1 MLFRSFLLNR
11 ILGTVGRLT
20 TLAMVML
27 FTISLVAQQPA
38 PAPAPAPAVFKK
50 IDVATIFD
58 ANTEAVLAD
67 KRLQSNI
74 RRNVSFAKA
83 QVYDVLRG
91 GSALNDNFVIAEG
104 TPDEN
109 TITNQQ
115 LLSGWY
121 QNYHFALMT
130 QAGSMGDIDLQRLE
144 FIKELTMIC
153 TDNNIHSHIVDQI
166 AIPQMTA
173 FLQENYHPAVK
184 YNAML
189 IIGQL
194 NSQVVIT
201 NEGRSVPAPL
211 PAALTYIVDAIKSG
225 TETDAILL
233 ASWIGVLRH
242 VRLNRLN
249 QQIAGSD
256 VVTIAGE
263 AMKLLNQATPPANR
277 SAGGQVWLQRRA
289 IDVLA
294 MIGQDD
300 QKILP
305 KIISIMQDEK
315 AAMSLRLT
323 AARALK
329 YFNYSP
335 STQVPVESTSNALGT
350 LIVRICRNEIDRVD
364 QEKALA
370 ALQEASGVSDG
381 EGDMGGMGG
390 MMGGME
396 GGTGGMGGMEGGM
409 EGGMGGAMGGM
420 GGAMGGMGGA
430 MGGSTDVK
438 SMLKPKEKRQVDYTR
453 RILVYQLFHVYEA
466 IGEKQIRTTPPIG
479 MYSAVVQDAAGQ
491 EALDRLDEAM
501 KVLIETLRIPEPDDS
516 GKPVAEPD
524 RDTLLESI
532 AAEIRKLESFV
543 IPVETTPETVTADAP
558 AADVPGALPGS

>member
-11 ILGTVGRLT
+11 ILGIVGRLT

-27 FTISLVAQQPA
+27 FTISLVAQQ

-91 GSALNDNFVIAEG
+91 GSGLSDNFVIAEG

-153 TDNNIHSHIVDQI
+153 TDNDIHSHVVDQI

-201 NEGRSVPAPL
+201 NEGRTVPAPL
-211 PAALTYIVDAIKSG
+211 PAALTFMVDAIKSG

-263 AMKLLNQATPPANR
+263 AMNLLNQTTPPANR

-305 KIISIMQDEK
+305 KILSIMQDDK

-370 ALQEASGVSDG
+370 ALQEASGVSVD
-381 EGDMGGMGG
+381 EGDMGGMGGMGG

-396 GGTGGMGGMEGGM
+396 GGTGGMEGDMGSM
-409 EGGMGGAMGGM
+409 MGG
-420 GGAMGGMGGA
+420 

-466 IGEKQIRTTPPIG
+466 IGEKQIRTTAPIG
-479 MYSAVVQDAAGQ
+479 MYAAVVQDAAGQ
-491 EALDRLDEAM
+491 VALDRLGDAM
-501 KVLIETLRIPEPDDS
+501 TVLIDILRIPEPDDL
-516 GKPVAEPD
+516 GKPVAEPN

-543 IPVETTPETVTADAP
+543 IPVETPPETVTADAP
-558 AADVPGALPGS
+558 AASVPGALPGS

>member
-1 MLFRSFLLNR
+1 VLFRSFSLNR
-11 ILGTVGRLT
+11 NLGIVGRLT
-20 TLAMVML
+20 TLAMVM
-27 FTISLVAQQPA
+27 FVTISAAAQQPA
-38 PAPAPAPAVFKK
+38 PAPAPVPAPAPAPPVFKK

-58 ANTEAVLAD
+58 GNTEAVLAD
-67 KRLQSNI
+67 KRLQSTI

-91 GSALNDNFVIAEG
+91 GSGLNDNFVIAEG
-104 TPDEN
+104 TPDQN

-115 LLSGWY
+115 LLTGWY

-130 QAGSMGDIDLQRLE
+130 QATSMGDIDLQRLE

-153 TDNNIHSHIVDQI
+153 TDNSIHSHVVDQI

-173 FLQENYHPAVK
+173 FLKENYHPVVK

-201 NEGRSVPAPL
+201 NEGRSVPVPL
-211 PAALTYIVDAIKSG
+211 PAALTFMVDTIKSG

-249 QQIAGSD
+249 QNIAGSD
-256 VVTIAGE
+256 IITIAGE

-277 SAGGQVWLQRRA
+277 SDAGHVWLQRRV

-305 KIISIMQDEK
+305 KILSIMQDEK
-315 AAMSLRLT
+315 LAMSLRLT

-364 QEKALA
+364 QEKALS
-370 ALQEASGVSDG
+370 ALQEASGVSDA

-390 MMGGME
+390 MMGGM
-396 GGTGGMGGMEGGM
+396 GGTN
-409 EGGMGGAMGGM
+409 
-420 GGAMGGMGGA
+420 
-430 MGGSTDVK
+430 DVK
-438 SMLKPKEKRQVDYTR
+438 SMLEPKEKRQVDYTR

-479 MYSAVVQDAAGQ
+479 MYAAVVQDAAGQ
-491 EALDRLDEAM
+491 VALDRLGDAM
-501 KVLIETLRIPEPDDS
+501 TALIVILRIPESDDS
-516 GKPVAEPD
+516 GEPVAEPN

-532 AAEIRKLESFV
+532 ATEIRKLESFV
-543 IPVETTPETVTADAP
+543 IPVESTPETVTADAP
-558 AADVPGALPGS
+558 ATGVPGALPGS

>member
-1 MLFRSFLLNR
+1 VLFRSFLLNR
-11 ILGTVGRLT
+11 SLGIVGHLT

-27 FTISLVAQQPA
+27 VTISVAAQQPA
-38 PAPAPAPAVFKK
+38 PAPAPPTFKK
-50 IDVATIFD
+50 IAVASIFD
-58 ANTEAVLAD
+58 GKTEAVLAD
-67 KRLQSNI
+67 KRLQSTI

-91 GSALNDNFVIAEG
+91 GSGLNDNFVIAEG
-104 TPDEN
+104 TPDQN

-115 LLSGWY
+115 LLTGWY

-130 QAGSMGDIDLQRLE
+130 QASMGDIDLQRLE

-153 TDNNIHSHIVDQI
+153 TDNSIHSHVVDQI

-173 FLQENYHPAVK
+173 FLQENYHPVVK

-194 NSQVVIT
+194 NSQVVLT
-201 NEGRSVPAPL
+201 NEGRTVPVPL
-211 PAALTYIVDAIKSG
+211 PAALTFMVNAIQSG

-249 QQIAGSD
+249 QNIAGSD
-256 VVTIAGE
+256 IVTIAGE

-277 SAGGQVWLQRRA
+277 SAAGHVWLQRRV

-305 KIISIMQDEK
+305 KILSIMRDEK

-370 ALQEASGVSDG
+370 ALQEASGVSDT
-381 EGDMGGMGG
+381 EGDM
-390 MMGGME
+390 
-396 GGTGGMGGMEGGM
+396 
-409 EGGMGGAMGGM
+409 GMGGAMGGM

-430 MGGSTDVK
+430 MGGGMGGGMGGALGGMGGTSDVI
-438 SMLKPKEKRQVDYTR
+438 SMLEPKEKRQVDYTR

-466 IGEKQIRTTPPIG
+466 IGEKKIRTTPPIG
-479 MYSAVVQDAAGQ
+479 MHAAVQDAAGQ
-491 EALDRLDEAM
+491 LALDRVGDAM
-501 KVLIETLRIPEPDDS
+501 TALIDILRIPEPDES
-516 GKPVAEPD
+516 KPAED
-524 RDTLLESI
+524 ELNRDELLEEI

-543 IPVETTPETVTADAP
+543 IPVEATPETVTADAP
-558 AADVPGALPGS
+558 ATVPGALPGS

>member
-1 MLFRSFLLNR
+1 VLFRSFLLNR
-11 ILGTVGRLT
+11 SLGIVGHLT

-27 FTISLVAQQPA
+27 VTISVAAQQPA
-38 PAPAPAPAVFKK
+38 PAPAPPTFKK
-50 IDVATIFD
+50 IDVASIFD
-58 ANTEAVLAD
+58 GKTEAVLAD
-67 KRLQSNI
+67 KRLQSTI

-91 GSALNDNFVIAEG
+91 GSGLNDNFVIAEG
-104 TPDEN
+104 TPDQN

-115 LLSGWY
+115 LLTGWY

-130 QAGSMGDIDLQRLE
+130 QASMGDIDLQRLE

-153 TDNNIHSHIVDQI
+153 TDNSIHSHVVDQI

-173 FLQENYHPAVK
+173 FLQENYHPVVK

-194 NSQVVIT
+194 NSQVVLT
-201 NEGRSVPAPL
+201 NEGRTVPVPL
-211 PAALTYIVDAIKSG
+211 PAALTFMVNAIQSG
-225 TETDAILL
+225 AETDAILL

-249 QQIAGSD
+249 QNIAGSD
-256 VVTIAGE
+256 IVTIAGE

-277 SAGGQVWLQRRA
+277 SAAGHVWLQRRV

-305 KIISIMQDEK
+305 KILSIMRDEK

-370 ALQEASGVSDG
+370 ALQEASGVSDT
-381 EGDMGGMGG
+381 EGDM
-390 MMGGME
+390 
-396 GGTGGMGGMEGGM
+396 
-409 EGGMGGAMGGM
+409 GMGGAMGGM

-430 MGGSTDVK
+430 MGGMGGDMGGALGGMGGTSDVK
-438 SMLKPKEKRQVDYTR
+438 SMLEPKEKRQVDYTR

-479 MYSAVVQDAAGQ
+479 MHAAVQDAAGQ
-491 EALDRLDEAM
+491 LALDRVGDAM
-501 KVLIETLRIPEPDDS
+501 TALIDILRIPEPDES
-516 GKPVAEPD
+516 KPAED
-524 RDTLLESI
+524 ELNRDELLEKI

-558 AADVPGALPGS
+558 ATVPGALPGS

>member
-1 MLFRSFLLNR
+1 VLFRSFLLNR
-11 ILGTVGRLT
+11 SLGIVGHLT

-27 FTISLVAQQPA
+27 VTISVAGQQPA
-38 PAPAPAPAVFKK
+38 PMPAPAPPTFKK
-50 IDVATIFD
+50 IDVASIFD
-58 ANTEAVLAD
+58 GKTEAVLAD
-67 KRLQSNI
+67 KRLQSTI

-91 GSALNDNFVIAEG
+91 GSGLNDNFVIAEG
-104 TPDEN
+104 TPDQN

-115 LLSGWY
+115 LLTGWY

-130 QAGSMGDIDLQRLE
+130 QATGMGDIDLQRLE

-153 TDNNIHSHIVDQI
+153 TDNSIHSHVVDQI

-173 FLQENYHPAVK
+173 FLQENYHPVVK

-194 NSQVVIT
+194 NSQVVLT
-201 NEGRSVPAPL
+201 NEGRTVPVPL
-211 PAALTYIVDAIKSG
+211 PAALTFMVNVIKSG
-225 TETDAILL
+225 AETDAILL

-249 QQIAGSD
+249 QDIAGSD
-256 VVTIAGE
+256 IVTIAGE

-277 SAGGQVWLQRRA
+277 SAAGHVWLQRRV

-305 KIISIMQDEK
+305 KILSIMRDDK
-315 AAMSLRLT
+315 VAMSLRLT

-370 ALQEASGVSDG
+370 ALQEASGVSDA
-381 EGDMGGMGG
+381 EGDM
-390 MMGGME
+390 
-396 GGTGGMGGMEGGM
+396 
-409 EGGMGGAMGGM
+409 GMGGAMGGM

-430 MGGSTDVK
+430 MGGAMGGMGGALGGMGGTSDVI
-438 SMLKPKEKRQVDYTR
+438 SMLEPKEKRQVDYTR

-479 MYSAVVQDAAGQ
+479 MHAAVVQDAAGQ
-491 EALDRLDEAM
+491 IALDRVGDAM
-501 KVLIETLRIPEPDDS
+501 TALIDILRIPEPDES
-516 GKPVAEPD
+516 KPAED
-524 RDTLLESI
+524 ELNRDELLEEI

-558 AADVPGALPGS
+558 ATVPGALPGS

>member
-11 ILGTVGRLT
+11 SLGIVGHLT

-27 FTISLVAQQPA
+27 VTISVAAQQPA
-38 PAPAPAPAVFKK
+38 PVPAPVPAPPTFKK
-50 IDVATIFD
+50 IDVASIFD
-58 ANTEAVLAD
+58 GKTEAVLAD
-67 KRLQSNI
+67 KRLQSTI

-91 GSALNDNFVIAEG
+91 GSGLNDNFVIAEG
-104 TPDEN
+104 TPDQN

-115 LLSGWY
+115 LLTGWY

-130 QAGSMGDIDLQRLE
+130 QASMGDIDLQRLE

-153 TDNNIHSHIVDQI
+153 TDNSIHSHVVDQI

-173 FLQENYHPAVK
+173 FLQENYHPVVK

-194 NSQVVIT
+194 NSQVVLT
-201 NEGRSVPAPL
+201 NEGRTVPVPL
-211 PAALTYIVDAIKSG
+211 PAALTFMVNAIQSG
-225 TETDAILL
+225 AETDAILL

-249 QQIAGSD
+249 QNIAGSD
-256 VVTIAGE
+256 IVTIAGE

-277 SAGGQVWLQRRA
+277 SAAGHVWLQRRV

-305 KIISIMQDEK
+305 KILSIMRDEK

-370 ALQEASGVSDG
+370 ALQEASGVSDT
-381 EGDMGGMGG
+381 EGDM
-390 MMGGME
+390 
-396 GGTGGMGGMEGGM
+396 
-409 EGGMGGAMGGM
+409 GMGGAMGGM

-430 MGGSTDVK
+430 MGGMGGDIGGMGGMGGALGGMGGTNDVK
-438 SMLKPKEKRQVDYTR
+438 SMLAPKEKRQVDYTR

-479 MYSAVVQDAAGQ
+479 MHAAVQDAAGQ
-491 EALDRLDEAM
+491 LALDRVGDAM
-501 KVLIETLRIPEPDDS
+501 TALIDILRIPEPDES
-516 GKPVAEPD
+516 KPAED
-524 RDTLLESI
+524 ELNRDELLEEI

-558 AADVPGALPGS
+558 ATVPGALPGS

>member
-1 MLFRSFLLNR
+1 MLFQSFSLNR
-11 ILGTVGRLT
+11 NLGIVGRLT

-27 FTISLVAQQPA
+27 VTTSVAAQQAA
-38 PAPAPAPAVFKK
+38 PAPPVFKK

-58 ANTEAVLAD
+58 GKTEAVLAD
-67 KRLQSNI
+67 KRLQSTI

-91 GSALNDNFVIAEG
+91 GSGLNDNFVIAEG
-104 TPDEN
+104 TPDQN

-115 LLSGWY
+115 LLTGWY

-130 QAGSMGDIDLQRLE
+130 QATSMGDIDLQRLE

-153 TDNNIHSHIVDQI
+153 TDNSIHSHVVDQI

-173 FLQENYHPAVK
+173 FLQENYHPVVK

-194 NSQVVIT
+194 NSQVIIT
-201 NEGRSVPAPL
+201 NEGRSVPVPL
-211 PAALTYIVDAIKSG
+211 PAALTFMVDAIKSG

-249 QQIAGSD
+249 QNIAGSD
-256 VVTIAGE
+256 IITIAGE

-277 SAGGQVWLQRRA
+277 SDAGHVWLQRRV

-305 KIISIMQDEK
+305 KILSIMQDEK

-364 QEKALA
+364 QEKALS
-370 ALQEASGVSDG
+370 ALQEASGVSDA
-381 EGDMGGMGG
+381 EGDMGMGGMGG

-396 GGTGGMGGMEGGM
+396 GGMEGGMGGGMGGA
-409 EGGMGGAMGGM
+409 MGGAMGGM
-420 GGAMGGMGGA
+420 GG
-430 MGGSTDVK
+430 TNDVK
-438 SMLKPKEKRQVDYTR
+438 SMLEPKEKRQVDYTR

-479 MYSAVVQDAAGQ
+479 MYAAVVQDAAGQ
-491 EALDRLDEAM
+491 LALDRVGDAM
-501 KVLIETLRIPEPDDS
+501 TALIDILRIPEPDES
-516 GKPVAEPD
+516 KPAED
-524 RDTLLESI
+524 ELNRDELLEEI

-558 AADVPGALPGS
+558 ATGVPSALPGS

>member
-1 MLFRSFLLNR
+1 
-11 ILGTVGRLT
+11 V
-20 TLAMVML
+20 
-27 FTISLVAQQPA
+27 PA
-38 PAPAPAPAVFKK
+38 PPTFKK
-50 IDVATIFD
+50 IDVASIFD
-58 ANTEAVLAD
+58 GKTEAVLAD
-67 KRLQSNI
+67 KRLQSTI

-91 GSALNDNFVIAEG
+91 GSGLNDNFVIAEG
-104 TPDEN
+104 TPDQN

-115 LLSGWY
+115 LLTGWY

-130 QAGSMGDIDLQRLE
+130 QATSMGDIDLQRLE

-153 TDNNIHSHIVDQI
+153 TDNSIHSHVVDQI

-173 FLQENYHPAVK
+173 FLQENYHPVVK

-194 NSQVVIT
+194 NSQVVLT
-201 NEGRSVPAPL
+201 NEGRTVPVPL
-211 PAALTYIVDAIKSG
+211 PAALTFMVNAIQSG
-225 TETDAILL
+225 AETDAILL

-249 QQIAGSD
+249 QNIAGSD
-256 VVTIAGE
+256 IVTIAGE

-277 SAGGQVWLQRRA
+277 SAAGHVWLQRRV

-305 KIISIMQDEK
+305 KILSIMRDEK

-370 ALQEASGVSDG
+370 ALQEASGVSDT
-381 EGDMGGMGG
+381 EGDM
-390 MMGGME
+390 
-396 GGTGGMGGMEGGM
+396 
-409 EGGMGGAMGGM
+409 GMGGAMGGM
-420 GGAMGGMGGA
+420 GGAMGGMGGDIGG
-430 MGGSTDVK
+430 MGGMGGALGGMGGTNDVK
-438 SMLKPKEKRQVDYTR
+438 SMLAPKEKRQVDYTR

-479 MYSAVVQDAAGQ
+479 MHAAVQDAAGQ
-491 EALDRLDEAM
+491 LALDRVGDAM
-501 KVLIETLRIPEPDDS
+501 TALIDILRIPEPDES
-516 GKPVAEPD
+516 KPAED
-524 RDTLLESI
+524 ELNRDELLEKI

-558 AADVPGALPGS
+558 ATVPGALPGS

>member
-11 ILGTVGRLT
+11 SLGIVGHLT

-27 FTISLVAQQPA
+27 VTISVAAQQPA
-38 PAPAPAPAVFKK
+38 PAPAPPTFKK
-50 IDVATIFD
+50 IDVASIFD
-58 ANTEAVLAD
+58 GKTEAVLAD
-67 KRLQSNI
+67 KRLQSTI

-91 GSALNDNFVIAEG
+91 GSGLNDNFVIAEG
-104 TPDEN
+104 TPDQN

-115 LLSGWY
+115 LLTGWY

-130 QAGSMGDIDLQRLE
+130 QASMGDIDLQRLE

-153 TDNNIHSHIVDQI
+153 TDNSIHSHVVDQI

-173 FLQENYHPAVK
+173 FLQENYHPVVK

-194 NSQVVIT
+194 NSQVVLT
-201 NEGRSVPAPL
+201 NEGRTVPVPL
-211 PAALTYIVDAIKSG
+211 PAALTFMVNAIQSG
-225 TETDAILL
+225 AETDAILL

-249 QQIAGSD
+249 QNIAGSD
-256 VVTIAGE
+256 IVTIAGE

-277 SAGGQVWLQRRA
+277 SAAGHVWLQRRV

-305 KIISIMQDEK
+305 KILSIMRDEK

-370 ALQEASGVSDG
+370 ALQEASGVSDT
-381 EGDMGGMGG
+381 EGDM
-390 MMGGME
+390 
-396 GGTGGMGGMEGGM
+396 
-409 EGGMGGAMGGM
+409 GMGGAMGGM

-430 MGGSTDVK
+430 MGGMGGDMGGALGGMGGTSDVK
-438 SMLKPKEKRQVDYTR
+438 SMLEPKEKRQVDYTR

-479 MYSAVVQDAAGQ
+479 MHAAVVQDAAGQ
-491 EALDRLDEAM
+491 LALDRVGDAM
-501 KVLIETLRIPEPDDS
+501 TALIDILRIPEPDES
-516 GKPVAEPD
+516 KPAED
-524 RDTLLESI
+524 ELNRDELLEEI

-558 AADVPGALPGS
+558 ATVPGALPGS

>member
-1 MLFRSFLLNR
+1 MLFRIFLLNR
-11 ILGTVGRLT
+11 NLGIVGRLT
-20 TLAMVML
+20 TVAIVTLL
-27 FTISLVAQQPA
+27 TISVAAQQPA
-38 PAPAPAPAVFKK
+38 PVPAPAPPAFKK

-58 ANTEAVLAD
+58 SQTEAVLAD
-67 KRLQSNI
+67 KRLQSTI

-91 GSALNDNFVIAEG
+91 GSGLNDNYVIAEG
-104 TPDEN
+104 TPDQN

-115 LLSGWY
+115 LLTGWY

-130 QAGSMGDIDLQRLE
+130 QATNMSDIDLQRLE

-153 TDNNIHSHIVDQI
+153 TDNSIHSHVVDQI

-194 NSQVVIT
+194 NGQVVIT
-201 NEGRSVPAPL
+201 NEGRSVPVPL
-211 PAALTYIVDAIKSG
+211 PAALTFMVNTIKSG
-225 TETDAILL
+225 AQTDAILL

-249 QQIAGSD
+249 QNIAGND
-256 VVTIAGE
+256 LVTIAGE
-263 AMKLLNQATPPANR
+263 AMKLLNQTTPPANR
-277 SAGGQVWLQRRA
+277 SDAGHVWLQRRV

-300 QKILP
+300 KKILP
-305 KIISIMQDEK
+305 KILSIMQDEK

-370 ALQEASGVSDG
+370 ALQEASGVSDA
-381 EGDMGGMGG
+381 EGDM
-390 MMGGME
+390 
-396 GGTGGMGGMEGGM
+396 
-409 EGGMGGAMGGM
+409 GMGGAMGGM

-430 MGGSTDVK
+430 MGGTGGDMGGAMGGMGGALGGMGGTSDVK
-438 SMLKPKEKRQVDYTR
+438 SMLEPKEKRQVDYTR

-479 MYSAVVQDAAGQ
+479 MHAAVVQDAAGQ
-491 EALDRLDEAM
+491 VALDRVGDAM
-501 KVLIETLRIPEPDDS
+501 TALIDILRIPEPDES
-516 GKPVAEPD
+516 EPAED
-524 RDTLLESI
+524 ELNRDELLEEI
-532 AAEIRKLESFV
+532 AGEIRKLESFV
-543 IPVETTPETVTADAP
+543 IPVAPTPETVTADAP
-558 AADVPGALPGS
+558 GTGVPGALPGS

>member
-11 ILGTVGRLT
+11 SLGIVGHLT
-20 TLAMVML
+20 TLAVVML
-27 FTISLVAQQPA
+27 VTISVAAQQPA
-38 PAPAPAPAVFKK
+38 PAPAPPTFKK
-50 IDVATIFD
+50 IDVASIFD
-58 ANTEAVLAD
+58 GKTEAVLAD
-67 KRLQSNI
+67 KRLQSTI

-91 GSALNDNFVIAEG
+91 GSGLNDNFVIAEG
-104 TPDEN
+104 TPDQN

-115 LLSGWY
+115 LLTGWY

-130 QAGSMGDIDLQRLE
+130 QATSMGDIDLQRLE

-153 TDNNIHSHIVDQI
+153 TDNSIHSHVVDQI

-173 FLQENYHPAVK
+173 FLQENYHPVVK

-194 NSQVVIT
+194 NSQVVLT
-201 NEGRSVPAPL
+201 NEGRTVPVPL
-211 PAALTYIVDAIKSG
+211 PAALTFMVNAIQSG
-225 TETDAILL
+225 AETDAILL

-249 QQIAGSD
+249 QDIAGSD
-256 VVTIAGE
+256 IVTIAGE

-277 SAGGQVWLQRRA
+277 SAAGHVWLQRRV

-305 KIISIMQDEK
+305 KILSIMRDEK

-370 ALQEASGVSDG
+370 ALQEASGVSDT
-381 EGDMGGMGG
+381 EGDM
-390 MMGGME
+390 
-396 GGTGGMGGMEGGM
+396 
-409 EGGMGGAMGGM
+409 GMGGAMGGM
-420 GGAMGGMGGA
+420 GGAMGGMGGDMGGA
-430 MGGSTDVK
+430 MGGAMGGMGGALGGMGGTNDVK
-438 SMLKPKEKRQVDYTR
+438 SMLAPKEKRQVDYTR

-479 MYSAVVQDAAGQ
+479 MHAAVQDAAGQ
-491 EALDRLDEAM
+491 LALDRVGDAM
-501 KVLIETLRIPEPDDS
+501 TALIDILRIPEPDES
-516 GKPVAEPD
+516 KPAED
-524 RDTLLESI
+524 ELNRDELLEEI

-558 AADVPGALPGS
+558 ATVPGALPGS

>member
-1 MLFRSFLLNR
+1 VLFRSFLLNR
-11 ILGTVGRLT
+11 SLGIVGHLT

-27 FTISLVAQQPA
+27 VTISVAAQQPA
-38 PAPAPAPAVFKK
+38 PAPAPPTFKK
-50 IDVATIFD
+50 IDVASIFD
-58 ANTEAVLAD
+58 GKTEAVLAD
-67 KRLQSNI
+67 KRLQSTI

-91 GSALNDNFVIAEG
+91 GSGLNDNFVIAEG
-104 TPDEN
+104 TPDQN

-115 LLSGWY
+115 LLTGWY

-130 QAGSMGDIDLQRLE
+130 QASMGDIDLQRLE

-153 TDNNIHSHIVDQI
+153 TDNSIHSHVVDQI

-173 FLQENYHPAVK
+173 FLQENYHPVVK

-194 NSQVVIT
+194 NSQVVLT
-201 NEGRSVPAPL
+201 NEGRTVPVPL
-211 PAALTYIVDAIKSG
+211 PAALTFMVNAIQSG

-249 QQIAGSD
+249 QNIAGSD
-256 VVTIAGE
+256 IVTIAGE

-277 SAGGQVWLQRRA
+277 SAAGHVWLQRRV

-305 KIISIMQDEK
+305 KILSIMRDEK

-370 ALQEASGVSDG
+370 ALQEASGVSDT
-381 EGDMGGMGG
+381 EGDM
-390 MMGGME
+390 
-396 GGTGGMGGMEGGM
+396 
-409 EGGMGGAMGGM
+409 GMGGAMGGM

-430 MGGSTDVK
+430 MGGMGGDMGGALGGMGGTSDVK
-438 SMLKPKEKRQVDYTR
+438 SMLEPKEKRQVDYTR

-479 MYSAVVQDAAGQ
+479 MHAAVQDAAGQ
-491 EALDRLDEAM
+491 LALDRVGDAM
-501 KVLIETLRIPEPDDS
+501 TALIDILRIPEPDES
-516 GKPVAEPD
+516 KPAED
-524 RDTLLESI
+524 ELNRDELLEKI

-558 AADVPGALPGS
+558 ATVPGALPGS

>member
-11 ILGTVGRLT
+11 SLGIVGHLT

-27 FTISLVAQQPA
+27 VTISVAAQQPA
-38 PAPAPAPAVFKK
+38 PAPAPPTFKK
-50 IDVATIFD
+50 IAVASIFD
-58 ANTEAVLAD
+58 GKTEAVLAD
-67 KRLQSNI
+67 KRLQSTI

-91 GSALNDNFVIAEG
+91 GSGLNDNFVIAEG
-104 TPDEN
+104 TPDQN

-115 LLSGWY
+115 LLTGWY

-130 QAGSMGDIDLQRLE
+130 QASMGDIDLQRLE

-153 TDNNIHSHIVDQI
+153 TDNSIHSHVVDQI

-173 FLQENYHPAVK
+173 FLQENYHPVVK

-194 NSQVVIT
+194 NSQVVLT
-201 NEGRSVPAPL
+201 NEGRTVPVPL
-211 PAALTYIVDAIKSG
+211 PAALTFMVNAIQSG
-225 TETDAILL
+225 AETDAILL

-249 QQIAGSD
+249 QNIAGSD
-256 VVTIAGE
+256 IVTIAGE

-277 SAGGQVWLQRRA
+277 SAAGHVWLQRRV

-305 KIISIMQDEK
+305 KILSIMRDEK
-315 AAMSLRLT
+315 VAMSLRLT

-370 ALQEASGVSDG
+370 ALQEASGVSDA
-381 EGDMGGMGG
+381 EGDM
-390 MMGGME
+390 
-396 GGTGGMGGMEGGM
+396 
-409 EGGMGGAMGGM
+409 GMGGAMGGM
-420 GGAMGGMGGA
+420 GGAMGGGMGGGMGGA
-430 MGGSTDVK
+430 LGGMGGTNDVK
-438 SMLKPKEKRQVDYTR
+438 SMLAPKEKRQVEYTR

-479 MYSAVVQDAAGQ
+479 MHAAVQDAAGQ
-491 EALDRLDEAM
+491 LALDRVGDAM
-501 KVLIETLRIPEPDDS
+501 TALIDILRIPEPDES
-516 GKPVAEPD
+516 KPAED
-524 RDTLLESI
+524 ELNRDELLEEI

-558 AADVPGALPGS
+558 ATVPGALPGS

>member
-11 ILGTVGRLT
+11 ILGIVGRLT

-27 FTISLVAQQPA
+27 FTISLVAQQ

-91 GSALNDNFVIAEG
+91 GSGLSDNFVIAEG

-153 TDNNIHSHIVDQI
+153 TDNDIHSHVVDQI

-201 NEGRSVPAPL
+201 NEGRTVPAPL
-211 PAALTYIVDAIKSG
+211 PAALTFMVDAIKSG

-263 AMKLLNQATPPANR
+263 AMKLLNQTTPPANR

-305 KIISIMQDEK
+305 KILSIMQDDK

-370 ALQEASGVSDG
+370 ALQEASGVSVD
-381 EGDMGGMGG
+381 EGDMGGMGGMGG

-396 GGTGGMGGMEGGM
+396 GGTGGMEGDMGSM
-409 EGGMGGAMGGM
+409 MGG
-420 GGAMGGMGGA
+420 

-466 IGEKQIRTTPPIG
+466 IGEKQIRTTAPIG
-479 MYSAVVQDAAGQ
+479 MYAAVVQDAAGQ
-491 EALDRLDEAM
+491 VALDRLGDAM
-501 KVLIETLRIPEPDDS
+501 TVLIDILRIPEPDDL
-516 GKPVAEPD
+516 GKPVAEPN

-543 IPVETTPETVTADAP
+543 IPVETPPETVTADAP
-558 AADVPGALPGS
+558 AASVPGALPGS

>member
-1 MLFRSFLLNR
+1 VLFRSFLLNR
-11 ILGTVGRLT
+11 SLGIVGHLT

-27 FTISLVAQQPA
+27 VTISVAAQQPA
-38 PAPAPAPAVFKK
+38 PAPAPPTFKK
-50 IDVATIFD
+50 IAVASIFD
-58 ANTEAVLAD
+58 GKTEAVLAD
-67 KRLQSNI
+67 KRLQSTI

-91 GSALNDNFVIAEG
+91 GSGLNDNFVIAEG
-104 TPDEN
+104 TPDQN

-115 LLSGWY
+115 LLTGWY

-130 QAGSMGDIDLQRLE
+130 QASMGDIDLQRLE

-153 TDNNIHSHIVDQI
+153 TDNSIHSHVVDQI

-173 FLQENYHPAVK
+173 FLQENYHPVVK

-194 NSQVVIT
+194 NSQVVLT
-201 NEGRSVPAPL
+201 NEGRTVPVPL
-211 PAALTYIVDAIKSG
+211 PAALTFMVNAIQSG

-249 QQIAGSD
+249 QNIAGSD
-256 VVTIAGE
+256 IVTIAGE

-277 SAGGQVWLQRRA
+277 SAAGHVWLQRRV

-305 KIISIMQDEK
+305 KILSIMRDEK

-370 ALQEASGVSDG
+370 ALQEASGVSDT
-381 EGDMGGMGG
+381 EGDM
-390 MMGGME
+390 
-396 GGTGGMGGMEGGM
+396 
-409 EGGMGGAMGGM
+409 GMGGAMGGM

-430 MGGSTDVK
+430 MGGGMGGGMGGALGGMGGTNDVK
-438 SMLKPKEKRQVDYTR
+438 SMLAPKEKRQVEYTR

-466 IGEKQIRTTPPIG
+466 IGEKKIRTTPPIG
-479 MYSAVVQDAAGQ
+479 MHAAVQDAAGQ
-491 EALDRLDEAM
+491 LALDRVGDAM
-501 KVLIETLRIPEPDDS
+501 TALIDILRIPEPDES
-516 GKPVAEPD
+516 KPAED
-524 RDTLLESI
+524 ELNRDELLEEI

-543 IPVETTPETVTADAP
+543 IPVEATPETVTADAP
-558 AADVPGALPGS
+558 ATVPGALPGS

>member
-11 ILGTVGRLT
+11 SLGIVGHLT

-27 FTISLVAQQPA
+27 VTISVAGQQPA
-38 PAPAPAPAVFKK
+38 PMPAPAPPTFKK
-50 IDVATIFD
+50 IDVASIFD
-58 ANTEAVLAD
+58 GKTEAVLAD
-67 KRLQSNI
+67 KRLQSTI

-91 GSALNDNFVIAEG
+91 GSGLNDNFVIAEG
-104 TPDEN
+104 TPDQN

-115 LLSGWY
+115 LLTGWY

-130 QAGSMGDIDLQRLE
+130 QATGMGDIDLQRLE

-153 TDNNIHSHIVDQI
+153 TDNSIHSHVVDQI

-173 FLQENYHPAVK
+173 FLQENYHPVVK

-194 NSQVVIT
+194 NSQVVLT
-201 NEGRSVPAPL
+201 NEGRTVPVPL
-211 PAALTYIVDAIKSG
+211 PAALTFMVNVIKSG
-225 TETDAILL
+225 AETDAILL

-249 QQIAGSD
+249 QDIAGSD
-256 VVTIAGE
+256 IVTIAGE

-277 SAGGQVWLQRRA
+277 SAAGHVWLQRRV

-305 KIISIMQDEK
+305 KILSIMRDDK
-315 AAMSLRLT
+315 VAMSLRLT

-370 ALQEASGVSDG
+370 ALQEASGVSDA
-381 EGDMGGMGG
+381 EGDM
-390 MMGGME
+390 
-396 GGTGGMGGMEGGM
+396 
-409 EGGMGGAMGGM
+409 GMGGAMGGM

-430 MGGSTDVK
+430 MGGAMGGMGGALGGMGGTSDVI
-438 SMLKPKEKRQVDYTR
+438 SMLEPKEKRQVDYTR

-479 MYSAVVQDAAGQ
+479 MHAAVVQDAAGQ
-491 EALDRLDEAM
+491 IALDRVGDAM
-501 KVLIETLRIPEPDDS
+501 TALIDILRIPEPDES
-516 GKPVAEPD
+516 KPAED
-524 RDTLLESI
+524 ELNRDELLEEI

-558 AADVPGALPGS
+558 ATVPGALPGS

>member
-1 MLFRSFLLNR
+1 VLFRSFLLNKS
-11 ILGTVGRLT
+11 LGIVGHLT

-27 FTISLVAQQPA
+27 VTISVAAQQPA
-38 PAPAPAPAVFKK
+38 PAPEPPTFKK
-50 IDVATIFD
+50 IDVASIFD
-58 ANTEAVLAD
+58 GKTEAVLAD
-67 KRLQSNI
+67 KRLQSAI

-91 GSALNDNFVIAEG
+91 GSGLNDNFVIAEG
-104 TPDEN
+104 TPDQN

-115 LLSGWY
+115 LLTGWY

-130 QAGSMGDIDLQRLE
+130 QATSMGDIDLQRLE

-153 TDNNIHSHIVDQI
+153 TDNSIHSHVVDQI

-173 FLQENYHPAVK
+173 FLQENYHPVVK

-194 NSQVVIT
+194 NSQVVLT
-201 NEGRSVPAPL
+201 NEGRTVPVPL
-211 PAALTYIVDAIKSG
+211 PAALTFMVNAIKSG
-225 TETDAILL
+225 AETDAILL

-249 QQIAGSD
+249 QDIAGSD
-256 VVTIAGE
+256 IVTIAGE

-277 SAGGQVWLQRRA
+277 SAAGHVWLQRRV

-305 KIISIMQDEK
+305 KILSIMRDEK

-370 ALQEASGVSDG
+370 ALQEASGVSDA
-381 EGDMGGMGG
+381 EGDM
-390 MMGGME
+390 
-396 GGTGGMGGMEGGM
+396 
-409 EGGMGGAMGGM
+409 GMGGAMGGM

-430 MGGSTDVK
+430 MGGMGGALGGMGGALGGMGGASDVI
-438 SMLKPKEKRQVDYTR
+438 SMLEPKEKRQVDYTR

-466 IGEKQIRTTPPIG
+466 IGEKQIRTTPPVG
-479 MYSAVVQDAAGQ
+479 MYAAVVRDAAGQ
-491 EALDRLDEAM
+491 LALDRVGDAM
-501 KVLIETLRIPEPDDS
+501 TALIDILRIPEPDES
-516 GKPVAEPD
+516 KPAKDELN
-524 RDTLLESI
+524 RDELLEEI

-543 IPVETTPETVTADAP
+543 VSVETTPETVTADAP
-558 AADVPGALPGS
+558 ATVPGALPGS

>member
-11 ILGTVGRLT
+11 ILGIVGSLT

-27 FTISLVAQQPA
+27 FTISLAAQQPESI
-38 PAPAPAPAVFKK
+38 PTVYEK
-50 IDVATIFD
+50 IDVALIFD

-67 KRLQSNI
+67 TRLQSTI

-83 QVYDVLRG
+83 RVYEVLRG
-91 GSALNDNFVIAEG
+91 GSGLNETFIIAEG
-104 TPDEN
+104 TPGEN

-121 QNYHFALMT
+121 QKYHFALMT
-130 QAGSMGDIDLQRLE
+130 QADNMGDIDLRRLE
-144 FIKELTMIC
+144 FIKELTTFC
-153 TDNNIHSHIVDQI
+153 TDNDIHSYVVDQI
-166 AIPQMTA
+166 VFPQMKL
-173 FLQENYHPAVK
+173 FLQENFHPAVK

-194 NSQVVIT
+194 NSQVVVT

-211 PAALTYIVDAIKSG
+211 PAALTLMVDAIKAG

-242 VRLNRLN
+242 VRLDRIN
-249 QQIAGSD
+249 QQIATND
-256 VVTIAGE
+256 IVAIAGE

-305 KIISIMQDEK
+305 KILSIMQDEK
-315 AAMSLRLT
+315 IAMSLRLT

-335 STQVPVESTSNALGT
+335 STQVPVESTSNALGA

-364 QEKALA
+364 QEKALV
-370 ALQEASGVSDG
+370 ALQNASGVSVG
-381 EGDMGGMGG
+381 EGDMGD
-390 MMGGME
+390 
-396 GGTGGMGGMEGGM
+396 
-409 EGGMGGAMGGM
+409 
-420 GGAMGGMGGA
+420 
-430 MGGSTDVK
+430 MGGSDEGESK
-438 SMLKPKEKRQVDYTR
+438 LEKIDKRQVDYTR

-466 IGEKQIRTTPPIG
+466 IGEKQVRTTPPIG
-479 MYSAVVQDAAGQ
+479 MYAAVVQDAAGQ
-491 EALDRLDEAM
+491 VALDRIEDAM
-501 KVLIETLRIPEPDDS
+501 TKLIEILRIPEVDDS
-516 GKPVAEPD
+516 SEESEAEPN
-524 RDTLLESI
+524 RDILLERI

-543 IPVETTPETVTADAP
+543 IPEETTPETVTADAP
-558 AADVPGALPGS
+558 AAGAPAALPGL

>member
-1 MLFRSFLLNR
+1 VLFRSFLLNKS
-11 ILGTVGRLT
+11 LGIVGHLT

-27 FTISLVAQQPA
+27 VTISVAAQQPA
-38 PAPAPAPAVFKK
+38 PAPEPPTFKK
-50 IDVATIFD
+50 IDVASIFD
-58 ANTEAVLAD
+58 GKTEAVLAD
-67 KRLQSNI
+67 KRLQSAI

-91 GSALNDNFVIAEG
+91 GSGLNDNFVIAEG
-104 TPDEN
+104 TPDQN

-115 LLSGWY
+115 LLTGWY

-130 QAGSMGDIDLQRLE
+130 QATSMGDIDLQRLE

-153 TDNNIHSHIVDQI
+153 TDNSIHSHVVDQI
-166 AIPQMTA
+166 TIPQMTA
-173 FLQENYHPAVK
+173 FLQENYHPVVK

-194 NSQVVIT
+194 NSQVVLT
-201 NEGRSVPAPL
+201 NEGRTVPVPL
-211 PAALTYIVDAIKSG
+211 PAALTFMVNAIKSG
-225 TETDAILL
+225 AETDAILL

-249 QQIAGSD
+249 QDIAGSD
-256 VVTIAGE
+256 IVTIAGE

-277 SAGGQVWLQRRA
+277 SAAGHVWLQRRV

-305 KIISIMQDEK
+305 KILSIMRDEK

-370 ALQEASGVSDG
+370 ALQEASGVSDA
-381 EGDMGGMGG
+381 EGDMGMGGAMGGMGG
-390 MMGGME
+390 MGGD
-396 GGTGGMGGMEGGM
+396 
-409 EGGMGGAMGGM
+409 MGGAMGGM

-430 MGGSTDVK
+430 LGGMGGTSDVI
-438 SMLKPKEKRQVDYTR
+438 SMLEPKEKRQVDYTR

-479 MYSAVVQDAAGQ
+479 MYAAVVRDAAGQ
-491 EALDRLDEAM
+491 LALDRVGDAM
-501 KVLIETLRIPEPDDS
+501 TALIDILRIPEPDES
-516 GKPVAEPD
+516 KPAKDELN
-524 RDTLLESI
+524 RDELLEEI

-543 IPVETTPETVTADAP
+543 VSIETTPETVTADAP
-558 AADVPGALPGS
+558 ATVPGALPGS

>member
-1 MLFRSFLLNR
+1 VLFRSFLLNR
-11 ILGTVGRLT
+11 SLGIVGHLT

-27 FTISLVAQQPA
+27 VTISVAAQQPA
-38 PAPAPAPAVFKK
+38 PVPAPVPAPPTFKK
-50 IDVATIFD
+50 IDVASIFD
-58 ANTEAVLAD
+58 GKTEAVLAD
-67 KRLQSNI
+67 KRLQSTI

-91 GSALNDNFVIAEG
+91 GSGLNDNFVIAEG
-104 TPDEN
+104 TPDQN

-115 LLSGWY
+115 LLTGWY

-130 QAGSMGDIDLQRLE
+130 QATSMGDIDLQRLE

-153 TDNNIHSHIVDQI
+153 TDNSIHSHVVDQI

-173 FLQENYHPAVK
+173 FLQENYHPVVK

-194 NSQVVIT
+194 NSQVVLT
-201 NEGRSVPAPL
+201 NEGRTVPVPL
-211 PAALTYIVDAIKSG
+211 PAALTFMVNAIQSG
-225 TETDAILL
+225 AETDAILL

-249 QQIAGSD
+249 QNIAGSD
-256 VVTIAGE
+256 IVTIAGE

-277 SAGGQVWLQRRA
+277 SAAGHVWLQRRV

-305 KIISIMQDEK
+305 KILSIMRDEK

-370 ALQEASGVSDG
+370 ALQEASGVSDA
-381 EGDMGGMGG
+381 EGDM
-390 MMGGME
+390 
-396 GGTGGMGGMEGGM
+396 
-409 EGGMGGAMGGM
+409 GMGGAMGGM
-420 GGAMGGMGGA
+420 GGMGGDMGGAMGGMGGDMGGAMGGMGGA
-430 MGGSTDVK
+430 LGGMGGTNDVK
-438 SMLKPKEKRQVDYTR
+438 SMLAPKEKRQVDYTR

-479 MYSAVVQDAAGQ
+479 MHAAVQDAAGQ
-491 EALDRLDEAM
+491 LALDRVGDAM
-501 KVLIETLRIPEPDDS
+501 TALIDILRIPEPDES
-516 GKPVAEPD
+516 KPAED
-524 RDTLLESI
+524 ELNRDELLAEI

-558 AADVPGALPGS
+558 ATVPGALPGS

>member
-1 MLFRSFLLNR
+1 MLFRSFSLNR
-11 ILGTVGRLT
+11 NLGIVGRLT
-20 TLAMVML
+20 TLAMVM
-27 FTISLVAQQPA
+27 FVTISAAAQQPA
-38 PAPAPAPAVFKK
+38 PAPAPVPAPAPAPPVFKK

-58 ANTEAVLAD
+58 GNTEAVLAD
-67 KRLQSNI
+67 KRLQSTI

-91 GSALNDNFVIAEG
+91 GSGLNDNFVIAEG
-104 TPDEN
+104 TPDQN

-115 LLSGWY
+115 LLTGWY

-130 QAGSMGDIDLQRLE
+130 QATSMGDIDLQRLE

-153 TDNNIHSHIVDQI
+153 TDNSIHSHVVDQI

-173 FLQENYHPAVK
+173 FLKENYHPVVK

-201 NEGRSVPAPL
+201 NEGRSVPVPL
-211 PAALTYIVDAIKSG
+211 PAALTFMVDTIKSG

-249 QQIAGSD
+249 QNIAGSD
-256 VVTIAGE
+256 IITIAGE

-277 SAGGQVWLQRRA
+277 SDAGHVWLQRRV

-305 KIISIMQDEK
+305 KILSIMQDEK
-315 AAMSLRLT
+315 LAMSLRLT

-364 QEKALA
+364 QEKALS
-370 ALQEASGVSDG
+370 ALQEASGVSDA

-396 GGTGGMGGMEGGM
+396 GGMGGM
-409 EGGMGGAMGGM
+409 EGGMGGMMGGM
-420 GGAMGGMGGA
+420 GGMMGGMGG
-430 MGGSTDVK
+430 TNDVK
-438 SMLKPKEKRQVDYTR
+438 SMLEPKEKRQVDYTR

-479 MYSAVVQDAAGQ
+479 MYAAVVQDAAGQ
-491 EALDRLDEAM
+491 VALDRLGDAM
-501 KVLIETLRIPEPDDS
+501 TALIVILRIPESDDS
-516 GKPVAEPD
+516 GEPVAEPN

-532 AAEIRKLESFV
+532 ATEIRKLESFV
-543 IPVETTPETVTADAP
+543 IPVESTPETVTADAP
-558 AADVPGALPGS
+558 ATGVPGALPGS

>member
-11 ILGTVGRLT
+11 SLGIVGHLT

-27 FTISLVAQQPA
+27 VTISVAAQQPA
-38 PAPAPAPAVFKK
+38 PAPAPPTFKK
-50 IDVATIFD
+50 IDVASIFD
-58 ANTEAVLAD
+58 GKTEAVLAD
-67 KRLQSNI
+67 KRLQSTI

-91 GSALNDNFVIAEG
+91 GSGLNDNFVIAEG
-104 TPDEN
+104 TPDQN

-115 LLSGWY
+115 LLTGWY

-130 QAGSMGDIDLQRLE
+130 QASMGDIDLQRLE

-153 TDNNIHSHIVDQI
+153 TDNSIHSHVVDQI

-173 FLQENYHPAVK
+173 FLQENYHPVVK

-194 NSQVVIT
+194 NSQVVLT
-201 NEGRSVPAPL
+201 NEGRTVPVPL
-211 PAALTYIVDAIKSG
+211 PAALTFMVNAIQSG
-225 TETDAILL
+225 AETDAILL

-249 QQIAGSD
+249 QNIAGSD
-256 VVTIAGE
+256 IVTIAGE

-277 SAGGQVWLQRRA
+277 SAAGHVWLQRRV

-305 KIISIMQDEK
+305 KILSIMRDEK

-370 ALQEASGVSDG
+370 ALQEASGVSDT
-381 EGDMGGMGG
+381 EGDM
-390 MMGGME
+390 
-396 GGTGGMGGMEGGM
+396 
-409 EGGMGGAMGGM
+409 GMGGAMGGM

-430 MGGSTDVK
+430 MGGMGGDMGGALGGMGGTSDVK
-438 SMLKPKEKRQVDYTR
+438 SMLEPKEKRQVDYTR

-479 MYSAVVQDAAGQ
+479 MHAAVQDAAGQ
-491 EALDRLDEAM
+491 LALDRVGDAM
-501 KVLIETLRIPEPDDS
+501 TALIDILRIPEPDES
-516 GKPVAEPD
+516 KPAED
-524 RDTLLESI
+524 ELNRDELLEKI

-558 AADVPGALPGS
+558 ATVPGALPGS

>member
-1 MLFRSFLLNR
+1 VLFRSFLLNR
-11 ILGTVGRLT
+11 SLGIVGHLT

-27 FTISLVAQQPA
+27 VTISVAAQQPA
-38 PAPAPAPAVFKK
+38 PVPAPVPAPPTFKK
-50 IDVATIFD
+50 IDVASIFD
-58 ANTEAVLAD
+58 GKTEAVLAD
-67 KRLQSNI
+67 KRLQSTI

-91 GSALNDNFVIAEG
+91 GSGLNDNFVIAEG
-104 TPDEN
+104 TPDQN

-115 LLSGWY
+115 LLTGWY

-130 QAGSMGDIDLQRLE
+130 QASMGDIDLQRLE

-153 TDNNIHSHIVDQI
+153 TDNSIHSHVVDQI

-173 FLQENYHPAVK
+173 FLQENYHPVVK

-194 NSQVVIT
+194 NSQVVLT
-201 NEGRSVPAPL
+201 NEGRTVPVPL
-211 PAALTYIVDAIKSG
+211 PAALTFMVNAIQSG

-249 QQIAGSD
+249 QNIAGSD
-256 VVTIAGE
+256 IVTIAGE

-277 SAGGQVWLQRRA
+277 SAAGHVWLQRRV

-305 KIISIMQDEK
+305 KILSIMRDEK

-370 ALQEASGVSDG
+370 ALQEASGVSDT
-381 EGDMGGMGG
+381 EGDM
-390 MMGGME
+390 
-396 GGTGGMGGMEGGM
+396 
-409 EGGMGGAMGGM
+409 GMGGAMGGM
-420 GGAMGGMGGA
+420 GGAMGGMGGDMGGA
-430 MGGSTDVK
+430 MGGMGGALGGMGGTNDVK
-438 SMLKPKEKRQVDYTR
+438 SMLAPKEKRQVDYTR

-479 MYSAVVQDAAGQ
+479 MHAAVQDAAGQ
-491 EALDRLDEAM
+491 LALDRVGDAM
-501 KVLIETLRIPEPDDS
+501 TALIDILRIPEPDES
-516 GKPVAEPD
+516 KPAED
-524 RDTLLESI
+524 ELNRDELLEEI

-558 AADVPGALPGS
+558 ATVPGALPGS

>member
-1 MLFRSFLLNR
+1 MLFQSFSLNR
-11 ILGTVGRLT
+11 NLGIVGRLT

-27 FTISLVAQQPA
+27 VTTSVAAQQAA
-38 PAPAPAPAVFKK
+38 PAPPVFKK

-58 ANTEAVLAD
+58 GKTEAVLAD
-67 KRLQSNI
+67 KRLQSTI

-91 GSALNDNFVIAEG
+91 GSGLNDNFVIAEG
-104 TPDEN
+104 TPDQN

-115 LLSGWY
+115 LLTGWY

-130 QAGSMGDIDLQRLE
+130 QATSMGDIDLQRLE

-153 TDNNIHSHIVDQI
+153 TDNSIHSHVVDQI

-173 FLQENYHPAVK
+173 FLQENYHPVVK

-194 NSQVVIT
+194 NSQVIIT
-201 NEGRSVPAPL
+201 NEGRSVPVPL
-211 PAALTYIVDAIKSG
+211 PAALTFMVDAIKSG

-242 VRLNRLN
+242 VRLDRLN

-263 AMKLLNQATPPANR
+263 AMKLLSQATPPANR
-277 SAGGQVWLQRRA
+277 SDAGHVWLQRRV

-305 KIISIMQDEK
+305 KILSIMQDEK

-370 ALQEASGVSDG
+370 ALQEASGVSDA
-381 EGDMGGMGG
+381 EGDMGMGGMGG

-396 GGTGGMGGMEGGM
+396 GGM
-409 EGGMGGAMGGM
+409 EGGMGGMMGGM
-420 GGAMGGMGGA
+420 GGAMGGMGG
-430 MGGSTDVK
+430 TNDVK
-438 SMLKPKEKRQVDYTR
+438 SMLEPKEKRQVDYTR

-479 MYSAVVQDAAGQ
+479 MYAAVVQDAAGQ
-491 EALDRLDEAM
+491 LALDRVGDAM
-501 KVLIETLRIPEPDDS
+501 TALIDILRIPEPDES
-516 GKPVAEPD
+516 KPAED
-524 RDTLLESI
+524 ELNRDELLEEI

-558 AADVPGALPGS
+558 AAGVPGALPGS

>member
-1 MLFRSFLLNR
+1 VLFRSFLLNR
-11 ILGTVGRLT
+11 ILGIVGSLT

-27 FTISLVAQQPA
+27 FTISLAAQQPESI
-38 PAPAPAPAVFKK
+38 PTVYEK
-50 IDVATIFD
+50 IDVALIFD

-67 KRLQSNI
+67 TRLQSTI

-83 QVYDVLRG
+83 RVYEVLRG
-91 GSALNDNFVIAEG
+91 GSGLNETFIIAEG
-104 TPDEN
+104 TPGEN

-121 QNYHFALMT
+121 QKYHFALMT
-130 QAGSMGDIDLQRLE
+130 QADNMGDIDLRRLE
-144 FIKELTMIC
+144 FIKELTTFC
-153 TDNNIHSHIVDQI
+153 TDNDIHSYVVDQI
-166 AIPQMTA
+166 VFPQMKL
-173 FLQENYHPAVK
+173 FLQENFHPAVK

-194 NSQVVIT
+194 NSQVVVT

-211 PAALTYIVDAIKSG
+211 PAALTLMVDAIKAG

-242 VRLNRLN
+242 VRLDRIN
-249 QQIAGSD
+249 QQIATND
-256 VVTIAGE
+256 IVAIAGE

-305 KIISIMQDEK
+305 KILSIMQDEK
-315 AAMSLRLT
+315 IAMSLRLT

-335 STQVPVESTSNALGT
+335 STQVPVESTSNALGA

-364 QEKALA
+364 QEKALV
-370 ALQEASGVSDG
+370 ALQNASGVSVG
-381 EGDMGGMGG
+381 EGDMGDMGDMGG
-390 MMGGME
+390 AL
-396 GGTGGMGGMEGGM
+396 GGMGDMGGAL
-409 EGGMGGAMGGM
+409 GGMGD
-420 GGAMGGMGGA
+420 
-430 MGGSTDVK
+430 MGGSDEGESK
-438 SMLKPKEKRQVDYTR
+438 LEKIDKRQVDYTR

-466 IGEKQIRTTPPIG
+466 IGEKQVRTTPPIG
-479 MYSAVVQDAAGQ
+479 MYAAVVQDAAGQ
-491 EALDRLDEAM
+491 VALDRIEDAM
-501 KVLIETLRIPEPDDS
+501 TKLIEILRIPEVDDS
-516 GKPVAEPD
+516 SEESEAEPN
-524 RDTLLESI
+524 RDILLERI

-543 IPVETTPETVTADAP
+543 IPEETTPETVTADAP
-558 AADVPGALPGS
+558 AAGAPAALPGL

>member
-1 MLFRSFLLNR
+1 VLFRSFLLNR
-11 ILGTVGRLT
+11 SLGIVGHLT

-27 FTISLVAQQPA
+27 VTISVAAQQPA
-38 PAPAPAPAVFKK
+38 PVPAPVPAPPTFKK
-50 IDVATIFD
+50 IDVASIFD
-58 ANTEAVLAD
+58 GKTEAVLAD
-67 KRLQSNI
+67 KRLQSTI

-91 GSALNDNFVIAEG
+91 GSGLNDNFVIAEG
-104 TPDEN
+104 TPDQN

-115 LLSGWY
+115 LLTGWY

-130 QAGSMGDIDLQRLE
+130 QASMGDIDLQRLE

-153 TDNNIHSHIVDQI
+153 TDNSIHSHVVDQI

-173 FLQENYHPAVK
+173 FLQENYHPVVK

-194 NSQVVIT
+194 NSQVVLT
-201 NEGRSVPAPL
+201 NEGRTVPVPL
-211 PAALTYIVDAIKSG
+211 PAALTFMVNAIQSG
-225 TETDAILL
+225 AETDAILL

-249 QQIAGSD
+249 QNIAGSD
-256 VVTIAGE
+256 IVTIAGE

-277 SAGGQVWLQRRA
+277 SAAGHVWLQRRV

-305 KIISIMQDEK
+305 KILSIMRDEK

-370 ALQEASGVSDG
+370 ALQEASGVSDA
-381 EGDMGGMGG
+381 EGDM
-390 MMGGME
+390 
-396 GGTGGMGGMEGGM
+396 
-409 EGGMGGAMGGM
+409 GMGGAMGGM
-420 GGAMGGMGGA
+420 GGMGGDMGGAMGGMGGDMGGAMGGMGGA
-430 MGGSTDVK
+430 LGGMGGTNDVK
-438 SMLKPKEKRQVDYTR
+438 SMLAPKEKRQVDYTR

-479 MYSAVVQDAAGQ
+479 MHAAVQDAAGQ
-491 EALDRLDEAM
+491 LALDRVGDAM
-501 KVLIETLRIPEPDDS
+501 TALIDILRIPEPDES
-516 GKPVAEPD
+516 KPAED
-524 RDTLLESI
+524 ELNRDELLEEI

-558 AADVPGALPGS
+558 ATVPGALPGS

>member
-1 MLFRSFLLNR
+1 VLFRSFLLNR
-11 ILGTVGRLT
+11 SLGIVGHLT

-27 FTISLVAQQPA
+27 VTISVAAQQPA
-38 PAPAPAPAVFKK
+38 PVPAPVPAPPTFKK
-50 IDVATIFD
+50 IDVASIFD
-58 ANTEAVLAD
+58 GKTEAVLAD
-67 KRLQSNI
+67 KRLQSTI

-91 GSALNDNFVIAEG
+91 GSGLNDNFVIAEG
-104 TPDEN
+104 TPDQN

-115 LLSGWY
+115 LLTGWY

-130 QAGSMGDIDLQRLE
+130 QATSMGDIDLQRLE

-153 TDNNIHSHIVDQI
+153 TDNSIHSHVVDQI

-173 FLQENYHPAVK
+173 FLQENYHPVVK

-194 NSQVVIT
+194 NSQVVLT
-201 NEGRSVPAPL
+201 NEGRTVPVPL
-211 PAALTYIVDAIKSG
+211 PAALTFMVNAIQSG
-225 TETDAILL
+225 AETDAILL

-249 QQIAGSD
+249 QNIAGSD
-256 VVTIAGE
+256 IVTIAGE

-277 SAGGQVWLQRRA
+277 SAAGHVWLQRRV

-305 KIISIMQDEK
+305 KILSIMRDEK

-370 ALQEASGVSDG
+370 ALQEASGVSDT
-381 EGDMGGMGG
+381 EGDM
-390 MMGGME
+390 
-396 GGTGGMGGMEGGM
+396 
-409 EGGMGGAMGGM
+409 GMGGAMGGM

-430 MGGSTDVK
+430 MGGMGGDMGGALGGMGGTSDVK
-438 SMLKPKEKRQVDYTR
+438 SMLEPKEKRQVDYTR

-479 MYSAVVQDAAGQ
+479 MHAAVQDAAGQ
-491 EALDRLDEAM
+491 LALDRVGDAM
-501 KVLIETLRIPEPDDS
+501 TALIDILRIPEPDES
-516 GKPVAEPD
+516 KPAED
-524 RDTLLESI
+524 ELNRDELLEEI

-558 AADVPGALPGS
+558 ATVPGALPGS

>member
-11 ILGTVGRLT
+11 SLGIVGHLT

-27 FTISLVAQQPA
+27 VTISVAAQQPA
-38 PAPAPAPAVFKK
+38 PAPAPPTFKK
-50 IDVATIFD
+50 IDVASIFD
-58 ANTEAVLAD
+58 GKTEAVLAD
-67 KRLQSNI
+67 KRLQSTI

-91 GSALNDNFVIAEG
+91 GSGLNDNFVIAEG
-104 TPDEN
+104 TPDQN

-115 LLSGWY
+115 LLTGWY

-130 QAGSMGDIDLQRLE
+130 QASMGDIDLQRLE

-153 TDNNIHSHIVDQI
+153 TDNSIHSHVVDQI

-173 FLQENYHPAVK
+173 FLQENYHPVVK

-194 NSQVVIT
+194 NSQVVLT
-201 NEGRSVPAPL
+201 DEGRTVPVPL
-211 PAALTYIVDAIKSG
+211 PAALTFMVNAIQSG
-225 TETDAILL
+225 AETDAILL

-249 QQIAGSD
+249 QNIAGSD
-256 VVTIAGE
+256 IVTIAGE

-277 SAGGQVWLQRRA
+277 SAAGHVWLQRRV

-305 KIISIMQDEK
+305 KILSIMRDEK

-370 ALQEASGVSDG
+370 ALQEASGVSDT
-381 EGDMGGMGG
+381 EGDM
-390 MMGGME
+390 
-396 GGTGGMGGMEGGM
+396 
-409 EGGMGGAMGGM
+409 GMGGAMGGM
-420 GGAMGGMGGA
+420 GGAMGGMGGG
-430 MGGSTDVK
+430 MGGMGGALGGMGGTNDVK
-438 SMLKPKEKRQVDYTR
+438 SMLAPKEKRQVDYTR

-479 MYSAVVQDAAGQ
+479 MHAAVQDAAGQ
-491 EALDRLDEAM
+491 LALDRVGDAM
-501 KVLIETLRIPEPDDS
+501 TALIDILRIPEPDES
-516 GKPVAEPD
+516 KPAED
-524 RDTLLESI
+524 ELNRDELLEEI

-558 AADVPGALPGS
+558 ATVPGALPGS

>member
-1 MLFRSFLLNR
+1 VLFQSFLLNR
-11 ILGTVGRLT
+11 ISGIVGSLT
-20 TLAMVML
+20 TLAMVIL
-27 FTISLVAQQPA
+27 FTISLAAQQPV
-38 PAPAPAPAVFKK
+38 PAPPVFKK
-50 IDVATIFD
+50 IDVAPIFD

-74 RRNVSFAKA
+74 RRNLSFAKTR
-83 QVYDVLRG
+83 VYEVLRG
-91 GSALNDNFVIAEG
+91 GSGLNENFVIAEG

-109 TITNQQ
+109 TITNQR
-115 LLSGWY
+115 LLTGWY

-130 QAGSMGDIDLQRLE
+130 QADNLGAIDLQRLE

-153 TDNNIHSHIVDQI
+153 TDNNIHSNVVEQI
-166 AIPQMTA
+166 AIPQMKA

-201 NEGRSVPAPL
+201 DQGRSVPVPL
-211 PAALTYIVDAIKSG
+211 PAALTFMVDAIKSG

-242 VRLNRLN
+242 VRLNRIN
-249 QQIAGSD
+249 QQIAVND
-256 VVTIAGE
+256 IVAIAGE
-263 AMKLLNQATPPANR
+263 AMKLLNQATPPVTR

-300 QKILP
+300 QNILP
-305 KIISIMQDEK
+305 KILSIMQDEK

-335 STQVPVESTSNALGT
+335 STQVPVELTSNSLGV

-370 ALQEASGVSDG
+370 ALQGASGVSSG
-381 EGDMGGMGG
+381 
-390 MMGGME
+390 
-396 GGTGGMGGMEGGM
+396 
-409 EGGMGGAMGGM
+409 EGGMGGMGGM
-420 GGAMGGMGGA
+420 GGAMGGMGGMTGG
-430 MGGSTDVK
+430 MGGATEVE
-438 SMLKPKEKRQVDYTR
+438 SMLNPKEKRQVDYTR

-466 IGEKQIRTTPPIG
+466 IGEKQVRTTPPIG
-479 MYSAVVQDAAGQ
+479 MYAAVVQDATGQ
-491 EALDRLDEAM
+491 VALDRIEDTMTA
-501 KVLIETLRIPEPDDS
+501 LIDILRIPELDDS
-516 GKPVAEPD
+516 QKPVSEPN
-524 RDTLLESI
+524 RDALLESI
-532 AAEIRKLESFV
+532 AKEIRQLESFV
-543 IPVETTPETVTADAP
+543 IPVETTPETATTDTP
-558 AADVPGALPGS
+558 AAGALPGS

>member
-1 MLFRSFLLNR
+1 MLFQSFLSNR
-11 ILGTVGRLT
+11 ILGVVGRLT
-20 TLAMVML
+20 TLAMVMF

-38 PAPAPAPAVFKK
+38 PNPAPAPTAPVFKK
-50 IDVATIFD
+50 IDVAPIFD

-67 KRLQSNI
+67 QRLQSNI

-83 QVYDVLRG
+83 QVYDILRG
-91 GSALNDNFVIAEG
+91 GSDLNDNFVIAEG

-109 TITNQQ
+109 TITNQT
-115 LLSGWY
+115 LLAGWY

-130 QAGSMGDIDLQRLE
+130 QASSMGDIDLQRLE

-153 TDNNIHSHIVDQI
+153 TDNSIHSHIVDKI

-194 NSQVVIT
+194 NKQVVIT
-201 NEGRSVPAPL
+201 NEGRTVPVPL
-211 PAALTYIVDAIKSG
+211 PAALTFMVDAIKSG

-242 VRLNRLN
+242 VQLNRLN

-256 VVTIAGE
+256 VVAIAGE
-263 AMKLLNQATPPANR
+263 AMKLLNQAAPPANR
-277 SAGGQVWLQRRA
+277 SVGGQVWLQRRA

-294 MIGQDD
+294 MIGLDD
-300 QKILP
+300 GKILP
-305 KIISIMQDEK
+305 KILSIIQDEK

-329 YFNYSP
+329 YFNYGP
-335 STQVPVESTSNALGT
+335 STQVPVEITSNALAT

-370 ALQEASGVSDG
+370 ALQEASGVSH
-381 EGDMGGMGG
+381 GDMGGM
-390 MMGGME
+390 
-396 GGTGGMGGMEGGM
+396 MGGMEGGM
-409 EGGMGGAMGGM
+409 EGGMGGDMPGMGGM
-420 GGAMGGMGGA
+420 MGGMEGG
-430 MGGSTDVK
+430 TTEVK
-438 SMLKPKEKRQVDYTR
+438 STLKPKEKKAVDYTR

-466 IGEKQIRTTPPIG
+466 IGQKQIRTTPPNG
-479 MYSAVVQDAAGQ
+479 MYAAVVQDTTGQ
-491 EALDRLDEAM
+491 VALERLGGTMGA
-501 KVLIETLRIPEPDDS
+501 LIDILRIPESDDPK
-516 GKPVAEPD
+516 KPVAEPD

-532 AAEIRKLESFV
+532 ATEIRKLESFV
-543 IPVETTPETVTADAP
+543 VPVETTPETVTADAP
-558 AADVPGALPGS
+558 TADAPGALPGS

>member
-1 MLFRSFLLNR
+1 VLFRSFLLNR
-11 ILGTVGRLT
+11 SLGIVGHLT

-27 FTISLVAQQPA
+27 VTISVAAQQPA
-38 PAPAPAPAVFKK
+38 PVPAPVPAPPTFKK
-50 IDVATIFD
+50 IDVASIFD
-58 ANTEAVLAD
+58 GKTEAVLAD
-67 KRLQSNI
+67 KRLQSTI

-91 GSALNDNFVIAEG
+91 GSGLNDNFVIAEG
-104 TPDEN
+104 TPDQN

-115 LLSGWY
+115 LLTGWY

-130 QAGSMGDIDLQRLE
+130 QATSMGDIDLQRLE

-153 TDNNIHSHIVDQI
+153 TDNSIHSHVVDQI

-173 FLQENYHPAVK
+173 FLQENYHPVVK

-194 NSQVVIT
+194 NSQVVLT
-201 NEGRSVPAPL
+201 NEGRTVPVPL
-211 PAALTYIVDAIKSG
+211 PAALTFMVNAIQSG
-225 TETDAILL
+225 AETDAILL

-249 QQIAGSD
+249 QNIAGSD
-256 VVTIAGE
+256 IVTIAGE

-277 SAGGQVWLQRRA
+277 SAAGHVWLQRRV

-305 KIISIMQDEK
+305 KILSIMRDEK

-370 ALQEASGVSDG
+370 ALQEASGVSDA
-381 EGDMGGMGG
+381 EGDM
-390 MMGGME
+390 
-396 GGTGGMGGMEGGM
+396 
-409 EGGMGGAMGGM
+409 GMGGAMGGM
-420 GGAMGGMGGA
+420 GGAMGGMGGELGG
-430 MGGSTDVK
+430 MGGTNDVK
-438 SMLKPKEKRQVDYTR
+438 SMLAPKEKRQVDYTR

-479 MYSAVVQDAAGQ
+479 MHAAVQDAAGQ
-491 EALDRLDEAM
+491 LALDRVGDAM
-501 KVLIETLRIPEPDDS
+501 TALIDILRIPEPDES
-516 GKPVAEPD
+516 KPAED
-524 RDTLLESI
+524 ELNRDELLEEI

-558 AADVPGALPGS
+558 ATVPGALPGS

>member
-11 ILGTVGRLT
+11 SLGIVGHLT

-27 FTISLVAQQPA
+27 VTISVAAQQPA
-38 PAPAPAPAVFKK
+38 PVPAPVPAPPTFKK
-50 IDVATIFD
+50 IDVASIFD
-58 ANTEAVLAD
+58 GKTEAVLAD
-67 KRLQSNI
+67 KRLQSTI

-91 GSALNDNFVIAEG
+91 GSGLNDNFVIAEG
-104 TPDEN
+104 TPDQN

-115 LLSGWY
+115 LLTGWY

-130 QAGSMGDIDLQRLE
+130 QASMGDIDLQRLE

-153 TDNNIHSHIVDQI
+153 TDNSIHSHVVDQI

-173 FLQENYHPAVK
+173 FLQENYHPVVK

-194 NSQVVIT
+194 NSQVVLT
-201 NEGRSVPAPL
+201 NEGRTVPVPL
-211 PAALTYIVDAIKSG
+211 PAALTFMVNAIQSG
-225 TETDAILL
+225 AETDAILL

-249 QQIAGSD
+249 QNIAGSD
-256 VVTIAGE
+256 IVTIAGE

-277 SAGGQVWLQRRA
+277 SAAGHVWLQRRV

-305 KIISIMQDEK
+305 KILSIMRDEK

-370 ALQEASGVSDG
+370 ALQEASGVSDT
-381 EGDMGGMGG
+381 EGDM
-390 MMGGME
+390 
-396 GGTGGMGGMEGGM
+396 
-409 EGGMGGAMGGM
+409 GMGGAMGGM
-420 GGAMGGMGGA
+420 GGAMGGMGGDMGGA
-430 MGGSTDVK
+430 MGGMGGAMGGMGGTNDVK
-438 SMLKPKEKRQVDYTR
+438 SMLAPKEKRQDDYTR

-479 MYSAVVQDAAGQ
+479 MHAAVQDAAGQ
-491 EALDRLDEAM
+491 LALDRVGDAM
-501 KVLIETLRIPEPDDS
+501 TALIDILRIPEPDES
-516 GKPVAEPD
+516 KPAED
-524 RDTLLESI
+524 ELNRDELLEEI

-558 AADVPGALPGS
+558 ATVPGALPGS

>member
-11 ILGTVGRLT
+11 SLGIVGHLT

-27 FTISLVAQQPA
+27 VTISVAAQQPA
-38 PAPAPAPAVFKK
+38 PAPAPPTFKK
-50 IDVATIFD
+50 IDVASIFD
-58 ANTEAVLAD
+58 GKTEAVLAD
-67 KRLQSNI
+67 KRLQSTI

-91 GSALNDNFVIAEG
+91 GSGLNDNFVIAEG
-104 TPDEN
+104 TPDQN

-115 LLSGWY
+115 LLTGWY

-130 QAGSMGDIDLQRLE
+130 QASMGDIDLQRLE

-153 TDNNIHSHIVDQI
+153 TDNSIHSHVVDQI

-173 FLQENYHPAVK
+173 FLQENYHPVVK

-194 NSQVVIT
+194 NSQVVLT
-201 NEGRSVPAPL
+201 NEGRTVPVPL
-211 PAALTYIVDAIKSG
+211 PAALTFMVNAIQSG
-225 TETDAILL
+225 AETDAILL

-249 QQIAGSD
+249 QNIAGSD
-256 VVTIAGE
+256 IVTIAGE

-277 SAGGQVWLQRRA
+277 SAAGHVWLQRRV

-305 KIISIMQDEK
+305 KILSIMRDEK

-370 ALQEASGVSDG
+370 ALQEASGVSDT
-381 EGDMGGMGG
+381 EGDM
-390 MMGGME
+390 
-396 GGTGGMGGMEGGM
+396 
-409 EGGMGGAMGGM
+409 GMGGAMGGM

-430 MGGSTDVK
+430 MGGMGGDMGGALGGMGGTSDVK
-438 SMLKPKEKRQVDYTR
+438 SMLEPKEKRQVDYTR

-479 MYSAVVQDAAGQ
+479 MHAAVQDAAGQ
-491 EALDRLDEAM
+491 LALDRVGDAM
-501 KVLIETLRIPEPDDS
+501 TALIDILRIPEPDES
-516 GKPVAEPD
+516 KPAED
-524 RDTLLESI
+524 ELNRDELLEEI

-558 AADVPGALPGS
+558 ATVPGALPGS

>member
-1 MLFRSFLLNR
+1 VLFRSFLLNR
-11 ILGTVGRLT
+11 SLGIVGHLT

-27 FTISLVAQQPA
+27 VTISVAAQQPA
-38 PAPAPAPAVFKK
+38 PAPAPPTFKK
-50 IDVATIFD
+50 IDVASIFD
-58 ANTEAVLAD
+58 GKTEAVLAD
-67 KRLQSNI
+67 KRLQSTI

-91 GSALNDNFVIAEG
+91 GSGLNDNFVIAEG
-104 TPDEN
+104 TPDQN

-115 LLSGWY
+115 LLTGWY

-130 QAGSMGDIDLQRLE
+130 QASMGDIDLQRLE

-153 TDNNIHSHIVDQI
+153 TDNSIHSHVVDQI

-173 FLQENYHPAVK
+173 FLQENYHPVVK

-194 NSQVVIT
+194 NSQVVLT
-201 NEGRSVPAPL
+201 NEGRTVPVPL
-211 PAALTYIVDAIKSG
+211 PAALTFMVNAIQSG
-225 TETDAILL
+225 AETDAILL

-249 QQIAGSD
+249 QNIAGSD
-256 VVTIAGE
+256 IVTIAGE

-277 SAGGQVWLQRRA
+277 SAAGHVWLQRRV

-305 KIISIMQDEK
+305 KILSIMRDEK

-370 ALQEASGVSDG
+370 ALQEASGVSDT
-381 EGDMGGMGG
+381 EGDM
-390 MMGGME
+390 
-396 GGTGGMGGMEGGM
+396 
-409 EGGMGGAMGGM
+409 GMGGAMGGM

-430 MGGSTDVK
+430 MGGMGGDMGGALGGMGGTNDVK
-438 SMLKPKEKRQVDYTR
+438 SMLAPKEKRQVDYTR

-479 MYSAVVQDAAGQ
+479 MHAAVQDAAGQ
-491 EALDRLDEAM
+491 LALDRVGDAM
-501 KVLIETLRIPEPDDS
+501 TALIDILRIPEPDES
-516 GKPVAEPD
+516 KPAED
-524 RDTLLESI
+524 ELNRDELLEKI

-558 AADVPGALPGS
+558 ATVPGALPGS